1 MDKLTRLKELKQ
13 LLDDGLLTQEEF
25 DKFKS
30 ELFSVSAEN
39 QNNDSQIPVTSNEE
53 NITVEEKTI
62 DSEVFQVNTENIESE
77 KKYVKELN
85 STQTNHSYWRYILAI
100 VFFLGGGFY
109 IFYHFVLRDK
119 WANEDKIESQQ
130 TFDNLNAKTRFT
142 YLTQPIDDLESMS
155 VTGISNEQELY
166 TYLDEVAVFWCSEW
180 KKAKEYQNEN
190 KRHEEMLKIDRCI
203 NAYPLGFQ
211 QGLIMLNDLPMEL
224 NTKAREH
231 FQQKVKNLGF
241 DPFWNEESGGES
253 ADLDDEIEKFESGSS
268 SDLNE
273 AEYNRQREQAE
284 YESSQAYYNSLE
296 TDNNILKG
304 SQIKNES
311 KSTKTQISP
320 SRSTETV
327 ITEPEPPN
335 GYAGLMSYIQKNLK
349 YPQSAIENG
358 IEGKVYVEFYVETD
372 GKISDA
378 KVTKGV
384 TEALNT
390 EALRIVKAMPKWI
403 PGKIDGIKSRLKY
416 TLPINFSM

>member
-30 ELFSVSAEN
+30 ELISVSAEK
-39 QNNDSQIPVTSNEE
+39 QNNDSQMPETSNEE
-53 NITVEEKTI
+53 NITIEEKTI
-62 DSEVFQVNTENIESE
+62 DSKVSHIEQVNTESIESE
-77 KKYVKELN
+77 KKKIEELN
-85 STQTNHSYWRYILAI
+85 SSQTNHSYWRYILAI

-109 IFYHFVLRDK
+109 ILYHFVLKDK

-155 VTGISNEQELY
+155 LTGISNEQELY

-224 NTKAREH
+224 NTRAREH

-253 ADLDDEIEKFESGSS
+253 ADLDNEIEKFESGSS
-268 SDLNE
+268 SDFNE
-273 AEYNRQREQAE
+273 AEYNRQQEQVE
-284 YESSQAYYNSLE
+284 YESSQAYYNSKEYKESAQESEPKSSKIEE
-296 TDNNILKG
+296 TETLFKTTITRSPEPRKDIANVFWKKEFTLFDKLTDEPIFPYKKNGLIIYKIYC
-304 SQIKNES
+304 STNES
-311 KSTKTQISP
+311 LTA
-320 SRSTETV
+320 E
-327 ITEPEPPN
+327 
-335 GYAGLMSYIQKNLK
+335 
-349 YPQSAIENG
+349 
-358 IEGKVYVEFYVETD
+358 YVELTPVQLQN
-372 GKISDA
+372 
-378 KVTKGV
+378 KVAYKF
-384 TEALNT
+384 LNL
-390 EALRIVKAMPKWI
+390 ENCNKWI
-403 PGKIDGIKSRLKY
+403 ESKRRKLNK
-416 TLPINFSM
+416 N